1 MNQEDYIE
9 VVLSKRNL
17 VMMPVMMAIYM
28 TKIFAKKTKRYWLC
42 ESRESIFNWFEEN
55 YVNGRLRRTLRD
67 GTQVRL
73 NPRHPPH
80 AWSVHARQIEG
91 FP

>member
-17 VMMPVMMAIYM
+17 EQACYDGSIYDQNIR
-28 TKIFAKKTKRYWLC
+28 KEDKRYWLC
-42 ESRESIFNWFEEN
+42 ESREPIFNWFEEN

-73 NPRHPPH
+73 NPRYPPH